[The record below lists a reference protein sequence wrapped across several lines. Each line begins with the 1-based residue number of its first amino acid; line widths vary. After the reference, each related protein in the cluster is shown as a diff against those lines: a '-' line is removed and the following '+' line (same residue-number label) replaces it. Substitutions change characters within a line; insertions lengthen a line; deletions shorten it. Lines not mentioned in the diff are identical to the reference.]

1 MSLLLAG
8 TSVCYL
14 AAFAIVLRSLRPSP
28 TASAGSGRQAS
39 TSHLPANGKSLLILF
54 SLLAAAG
61 HGALLG
67 FESITGNAINIA
79 LGHVISLVCLFSVVA
94 YLAGLL
100 RRDIATL
107 GILVLPIGLI
117 GLHTGYF
124 LSGPELLL
132 QSPPL
137 SLAMHLLIASLAFAT
152 LCVATAQAALLYI
165 QEQQLHDRNTGGL
178 LPALPP
184 LQTMETNLLQLLQ
197 LGVILLTLN
206 LATGLL
212 SNLQIHGRLIEF
224 NHHILLSF
232 IAWVAYSGLL
242 IGHKVVGWRGKIAA
256 RWTILAF
263 IVLVLAYFGARFVS
277 SIILA

>member
-8 TSVCYL
+8 ASLCYL
-14 AAFAIVLRSLRPSP
+14 AAFAIVLRSLKPPRP
-28 TASAGSGRQAS
+28 ASTGSSRQAS
-39 TSHLPANGKSLLILF
+39 ASNPSPNSKVLLILF
-54 SLLAAAG
+54 SLLAAIG
-61 HGALLG
+61 HGTLLG
-67 FESITGNAINIA
+67 FESITGDAINIA
-79 LGHVISLVCLFSVVA
+79 LGHFISLVCMFSVVA
-94 YLAGLL
+94 YLAGLV

-107 GILVLPIGLI
+107 GILVLPIGLL
-117 GLHTGYF
+117 GLQTGYF
-124 LSGPELLL
+124 MSGPELLL

-152 LCVATAQAALLYI
+152 LCIATAQAALLYI

-197 LGVILLTLN
+197 LGVVLLTLN

-212 SNLQIHGRLIEF
+212 SNLQVHGRLIEF

-232 IAWVAYSGLL
+232 VAWVAYSGLL

-277 SIILA
+277 SIVLV